1 MNLATTQ
8 RRHAWR
14 RKSPS
19 CVLCLL
25 VTANPD
31 KLGSA
36 KCQQDRYDGWQCV
49 ERSFPVFG
57 YVEGP
62 LEFEMS
68 NIVVINELGD
78 SFIMTASEH
87 PRRSFFWGEL
97 LLVQWLIG
105 GVGWIAANHLLVL
118 SDTDALALQSLNVF
132 QTRQYSML
140 DHK

>member
-8 RRHAWR
+8 RRHPWR
-14 RKSPS
+14 RKSLS

-25 VTANPD
+25 VTANPNEVRI
-31 KLGSA
+31 SA
-36 KCQQDRYDGWQCV
+36 KCQQDRYDRWQCV

-78 SFIMTASEH
+78 SFIMTASYH
-87 PRRSFFWGEL
+87 SRRSFFWGKL
-97 LLVQWLIG
+97 L
-105 GVGWIAANHLLVL
+105 
-118 SDTDALALQSLNVF
+118 
-132 QTRQYSML
+132 
-140 DHK
+140 